1 MPVIKISRSTV
12 AALEPAEKPYI
23 AFDAT
28 LKGFGVRVMPTGAMS
43 FVVEY
48 RPGSGGRSVAKRRV
62 TIGTVGPAMS
72 PEDARK
78 AARDL
83 LAGVL
88 RGEDPAAGRTKER
101 AMPTFAVFADTVLS
115 EAEVI
120 AEAQPEDAP
129 LRPGTLRNYRS
140 LIRQHLGSALGS
152 MKLDAITQADV
163 AKLHRKVGKEM
174 PVTANRCLELIGS
187 IFKEAGRQGLVVIG
201 HNPAKGLQAFKEHA
215 AERFLSDEELG
226 RLGDAL
232 RVAVGEGIPWEID
245 PATASKHVPK
255 LAQKTKVDPDAA
267 NVVRLLIFTGA
278 RLREVLHAK
287 WEDVD
292 LQRGFITSM
301 SKTGRRH
308 IFLPPAAVEILAC
321 MPRRDAYVFP
331 GASSTAEAPRP
342 RTDIN
347 RPWRAVRKFAGLDD
361 VRLHDLRHSYAAT
374 AAGNG
379 ASLHMIGRL
388 LGHASPKTTARY
400 AHLAH
405 DPMRDVAEKAA
416 GKIAAAMKGK

>member
-1 MPVIKISRSTV
+1 M
-12 AALEPAEKPYI
+12 AALQPAEKPYI

-43 FVVEY
+43 YIVEY

-62 TIGTVGPAMS
+62 TVGQVGPAMS

-101 AMPTFAVFADTVLS
+101 AMPSFAVFADTVLT
-115 EAEVI
+115 EAEAI
-120 AEAQPEDAP
+120 AEAQPDEAH

-140 LIRQHLGSALGS
+140 LMRQHLGVAIGS

-187 IFKEAGRQGLVVIG
+187 IFKEAGRQGLVTIG
-201 HNPAKGLQAFKEHA
+201 HNPAKGIPAFKEHN
-215 AERFLSDEELG
+215 AERFLSDDELG

-232 RVAVGEGIPWEID
+232 RVAEDEGIPWDLD
-245 PATASKHVPK
+245 PASTSKHVPK
-255 LAQKTKVDPDAA
+255 VQKTRVDPDAA
-267 NVVRLLIFTGA
+267 NVIRLLIFTGA
-278 RLREVLHAK
+278 RLREILHAQ
-287 WEDVD
+287 WENVD

-308 IFLPPAAVEILAC
+308 IFLPPAAVEILAG

-331 GASSTAEAPRP
+331 GTNSTAEAPCP
-342 RTDIN
+342 RADIN
-347 RPWRAVRKFAGLDD
+347 RPWRAVRKFAGLEDI
-361 VRLHDLRHSYAAT
+361 RLHDLRHSYAAT

-379 ASLHMIGRL
+379 ASLHMIGKL

-405 DPMRDVAEKAA
+405 DPMRDVAERAA
-416 GKIAAAMKGK
+416 GKIAAAMGAATSGNEK